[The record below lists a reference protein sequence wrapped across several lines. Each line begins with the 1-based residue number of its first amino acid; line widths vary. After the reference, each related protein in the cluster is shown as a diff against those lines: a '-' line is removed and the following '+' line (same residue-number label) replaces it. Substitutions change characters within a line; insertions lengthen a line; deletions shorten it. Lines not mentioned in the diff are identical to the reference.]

1 MRDAR
6 CYRVI
11 GCAMPGVTGWCV
23 ARCPVLQGGVM
34 RDARCYRV
42 VCCATPGVTG
52 WCDARRPVLQ
62 GVMGSRRTAKSCI
75 ALLQCT
81 YQKVPHTVLY
91 YTYLV
96 QKHWVS
102 PAAFEPG
109 KCPITNF
116 YHKPWFLFGL
126 AVRGLGTSAK
136 RFGAEDSGFRVL
148 LLARHCVCFRL
159 CVQDIDRIL

>member
-1 MRDAR
+1 MIGCARPGVTGWLDARRPVLQGDAMRDAR
-6 CYRVI
+6 CYRVVEYTR
-11 GCAMPGVTGWCV
+11 PGVTGRCV
-23 ARCPVLQGGVM
+23 ARRPVLQGGMM

-42 VCCATPGVTG
+42 VCCATPGDAG

-81 YQKVPHTVLY
+81 YQKVPHTVH

-102 PAAFEPG
+102 PAPLNPTNVRSRTFTISPG
-109 KCPITNF
+109 F
-116 YHKPWFLFGL
+116 S
-126 AVRGLGTSAK
+126 SA
-136 RFGAEDSGFRVL
+136 
-148 LLARHCVCFRL
+148 
-159 CVQDIDRIL
+159 